1 MPYSI
6 IIPIYNEKKTLEKLL
21 LNLFFFHKLGH
32 EVIIIDDGSTDGSDK
47 ILQKSSFIKSIR
59 LEKNSGKGIAI
70 KKGILAA
77 RNEKIIIYDGDL
89 ELETK
94 DISKFMTLDRKNKI
108 YSIMGFRFKH
118 LGLIR
123 SEVDWGNFIFTTFF
137 NLLYRSCHKD
147 ILCCA
152 KSFYRK
158 DIPIKVLKSIG
169 FDIDVEISSYLTL
182 NNKGKYIP
190 QIFLHYN
197 RRSLLEGKKLKIS
210 DGWVIL
216 KRILLSL

>member
-6 IIPIYNEKKTLEKLL
+6 IIPIYNEIKSLEGLL
-21 LNLFFFHKLGH
+21 LELEFYYKLNH
-32 EVIIIDDGSTDGSDK
+32 EIIIIDDGSTDGSDK
-47 ILQKSSFIKSIR
+47 ILQKSSFINNIR
-59 LEKNSGKGIAI
+59 LENNSGKGIALR
-70 KKGILAA
+70 KGILSA

-94 DISKFMTLDRKNKI
+94 DISKFMNLDRKNKI

-158 DIPIKVLKSIG
+158 DIPIKELKSIG

-182 NNKGKYIP
+182 NNRGKYIP